1 MSLLYKWAA
10 ESNGSSS
17 EENRPL
23 IDRCAA
29 RWISALRI
37 NSLIKKTY
45 TVLRKNMVLYG
56 ISGAPTRPTHSA
68 SKQIQYTTMSL
79 RLANVRNYIVSWAEL
94 RGYTWHGKYGVRLIG
109 RFVCLFVF
117 ILHSSAL
124 FLYQFVVVRFGTIY
138 VVAEWPN
145 MFCEGQKRAWSVES
159 QVIGPYDDCLP
170 QYDRCHSSQ
179 KSQSNFHWRTN
190 H

>member
-10 ESNGSSS
+10 ESNGPSS

-29 RWISALRI
+29 RWIPALRI

-117 ILHSSAL
+117 ILRLFFYISLLLFGLAQFTLSPNDRTCSAKD
-124 FLYQFVVVRFGTIY
+124 
-138 VVAEWPN
+138 
-145 MFCEGQKRAWSVES
+145 KR
-159 QVIGPYDDCLP
+159 GPGPLNL
-170 QYDRCHSSQ
+170 R
-179 KSQSNFHWRTN
+179 
-190 H
+190 